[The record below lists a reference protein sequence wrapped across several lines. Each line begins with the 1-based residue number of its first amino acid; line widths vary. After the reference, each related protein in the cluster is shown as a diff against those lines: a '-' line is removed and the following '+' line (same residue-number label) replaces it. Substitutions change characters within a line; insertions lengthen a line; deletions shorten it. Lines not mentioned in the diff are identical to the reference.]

1 MLRSRKT
8 KQDVENGRGFVADPA
23 TDADVS
29 KKNRDNNNT
38 NGIFVLLLII
48 VFLLL
53 ELRWNLPREHRGS
66 GAAEAKAAERD
77 QGLPESL
84 NRIDRHSAWFRKE
97 KNAKVDKTKMK
108 PPQDIN
114 KSIPNPIH
122 NDCDDCDDSEGSKN
136 FTADEAGDVTAP
148 GAEPYVPET
157 NDLCVDD
164 DDDGGGNHAT
174 TRSRFRK
181 KSGLFCIVAGL
192 EHSGTTM
199 TSMLLMNAPNLYGA
213 FECGLLMASPGN
225 NIPDFWHNGLIGP
238 TNLRLWGLTETQR
251 YEIEHNASCIAEQYS
266 LLRRYSPFFRP
277 GGINQ
282 DSWLV
287 DKTPL
292 YYERL
297 HSVMEKT
304 PGVPVILLH
313 KNEDEII
320 RSYQKRGEKPNLEKY
335 REQLEICQ
343 RDFPERLHVL
353 NYTAMAEDPNKIMT
367 DAFDFLGLQWN
378 PDYLTNQ
385 ALSEKGRPF
394 GAGKEPGFSITRSNG
409 TGTGL

>member
-1 MLRSRKT
+1 M
-8 KQDVENGRGFVADPA
+8 
-23 TDADVS
+23 
-29 KKNRDNNNT
+29 
-38 NGIFVLLLII
+38 
-48 VFLLL
+48 
-53 ELRWNLPREHRGS
+53 
-66 GAAEAKAAERD
+66 GAA
-77 QGLPESL
+77 
-84 NRIDRHSAWFRKE
+84 
-97 KNAKVDKTKMK
+97 
-108 PPQDIN
+108 PPPSPPSPSSRTQ
-114 KSIPNPIH
+114 
-122 NDCDDCDDSEGSKN
+122 
-136 FTADEAGDVTAP
+136 

-157 NDLCVDD
+157 KDLCVDD
-164 DDDGGGNHAT
+164 DDDDDGKHYHAT

-213 FECGLLMASPGN
+213 FECGLLMARKHGRQ
-225 NIPDFWHNGLIGP
+225 NISDFWHNGLIRP
-238 TNLRLWGLTETQR
+238 TKQRFWGLTEAQR

-266 LLRRYSPFFRP
+266 LLRRYSPLFRP

-287 DKTPL
+287 DKTPR
-292 YYERL
+292 YYAKL
-297 HSVMEKT
+297 HSVMTKT

-378 PDYLTNQ
+378 PEYLTNQ

-394 GAGKEPGFSITRSNG
+394 GAGQAPGFSITRSNCVG
-409 TGTGL
+409 C